1 MPEQRLRRFIDRLAY
16 GSLILD
22 VCIAFI
28 TLSSRFYLSD
38 TEKYLGIVNMALTII
53 VILSVVSAVMIIGIR
68 FYKNINGSEGSPRGF
83 RKKSVDGCK
92 HPTPEGLWG
101 FLLNSSLIGQQTIHI
116 CKLPGF

>member
-28 TLSSRFYLSD
+28 TLSSRLYLPD
-38 TEKYLGIVNMALTII
+38 TEKYLGIVNVALTVI

-68 FYKNINGSEGSPRGF
+68 FYKNINGTAT
-83 RKKSVDGCK
+83 RKQA
-92 HPTPEGLWG
+92 
-101 FLLNSSLIGQQTIHI
+101 IGDKAHGR
-116 CKLPGF
+116 K